1 VLVGAVNETD
11 ALASPAEATTPV
23 GAFGTVEGVTEIDAV
38 DWADVPIPFVA
49 DALNV

>member
-1 VLVGAVNETD
+1 LGGAVKEID

-23 GAFGTVEGVTEIDAV
+23 GAFGTVEGVTALDAV

-49 DALNV
+49 VALNV